1 MTSWRPTPALVRA
14 SLLALGG
21 LAGAVVLGLA
31 VLVVVAAPFVVPG
44 RHGAGLA
51 RPRQEPGLRTRI
63 DHHRLH
69 EGQGTT
75 SRLELDDATGVEH
88 VTRVAAPV
96 PPRRDAA
103 DPRRLRLARRRRAP
117 RPWASARAG
126 GAGARSAPSGWRS
139 PSAWA
144 GWRWGPVDL
153 PEHGLSVLPQ
163 TAPYDSRAEVPQP
176 DGLVGRHRS
185 RRIGSGTEFEGIRR
199 FAAGDRLK
207 RITWPVSLRT
217 GELHVITTRAE
228 QDAGV
233 WLVVDGLRDI
243 GVSGGIDGAAS
254 TLDLTVRAAAAL
266 AEHHVRTGDRVGL
279 LVVAADGARVRLGSG
294 PRHLHRLH
302 GTLARVRTEAR
313 SVPPE
318 RLDLGAGAGS
328 VVYVLSPMLVHP
340 ARRRDRGRCSAVG
353 PPSSSSTPS
362 ASAIAGDRPAR
373 AGQPRRADA
382 EDRARRPARAA
393 GRPRVPGGA
402 VARPR
407 HRSTRCCTSS
417 PAARVRPGCGGRDVA
432 GLTHRAA
439 GVERPVLLLRAP
451 PARAALRGAGAGAAA
466 GAALA
471 GGRAWWS
478 PAR

>member
-21 LAGAVVLGLA
+21 LAGAVVLGLTTLA
-31 VLVVVAAPFVVPG
+31 VLAAPFVVV
-44 RHGAGLA
+44 AVMGLVS
-51 RPRQEPGLRTRI
+51 RPRHDPVLRTRI

-69 EGQGTT
+69 EGQGTA
-75 SRLELDDATGVEH
+75 SRLDLDDATGVEH
-88 VTRVAAPV
+88 VTRVAAAMPHV
-96 PPRRDAA
+96 ATRPTHGASGSLVADGLPTLGFSPRRWG
-103 DPRRLRLARRRRAP
+103 RRAV
-117 RPWASARAG
+117 
-126 GAGARSAPSGWRS
+126 GAERIGLT
-139 PSAWA
+139 SAWA
-144 GWRWGPVDL
+144 GWRWGPVDM

-185 RRIGSGTEFEGIRR
+185 RRIGSGTEFEGIRH

-279 LVVAADGARVRLGSG
+279 LGVAADGARERLGSG
-294 PRHLHRLH
+294 PRHLHRLQ

-318 RLDLGAGAGS
+318 RLDLGASTGS
-328 VVYVLSPMLVHP
+328 VVYVLSPMLFTPLVDATAGLQRSGASVVVIDTLGERDGGADRLALASLAARMQKIERDARLERLADLGCPVVPWRGPGTLDTVLHQL
-340 ARRRDRGRCSAVG
+340 ARR
-353 PPSSSSTPS
+353 
-362 ASAIAGDRPAR
+362 AR
-373 AGQPRRADA
+373 APRVRRA
-382 EDRARRPARAA
+382 
-393 GRPRVPGGA
+393 
-402 VARPR
+402 
-407 HRSTRCCTSS
+407 
-417 PAARVRPGCGGRDVA
+417 
-432 GLTHRAA
+432 
-439 GVERPVLLLRAP
+439 
-451 PARAALRGAGAGAAA
+451 
-466 GAALA
+466 
-471 GGRAWWS
+471 
-478 PAR
+478 

>member
-1 MTSWRPTPALVRA
+1 MTSWRPTPSLVRA
-14 SLLALGG
+14 CLLALGG
-21 LAGAVVLGLA
+21 LAGGVVLGLD
-31 VLVVVAAPFVVPG
+31 VLVVLAAPFVVL
-44 RHGAGLA
+44 AVMGLLG
-51 RPRQEPGLRTRI
+51 RPRRVPKLDTRI

-75 SRLELDDATGVEH
+75 SRLSVDDLTGVEQ
-88 VTRVAAPV
+88 VTRVAAPAAHV
-96 PPRRDAA
+96 VTRPTYGASGSLVADGLPTVEFSPRRWG
-103 DPRRLRLARRRRAP
+103 RRNI
-117 RPWASARAG
+117 
-126 GAGARSAPSGWRS
+126 GAERVALTSS
-139 PSAWA
+139 WA
-144 GWRWGPVDL
+144 GWRWGPVDM

-199 FAAGDRLK
+199 FATGDRLK

-266 AEHHVRTGDRVGL
+266 AEHHIRTGDRVGL

-294 PRHLHRLH
+294 QRHLQQLQ

-313 SVPPE
+313 SAPPE

-328 VVYVLSPMLVHP
+328 VVYVLSPMLFTPLVTATASLQRGGTAVVVIDTLGERSAGADRLALP
-340 ARRRDRGRCSAVG
+340 SLAARMQKIERDDRLDRLADLGCPVVPWRGPGTLDTVLQQLARRA
-353 PPSSSSTPS
+353 
-362 ASAIAGDRPAR
+362 
-373 AGQPRRADA
+373 
-382 EDRARRPARAA
+382 
-393 GRPRVPGGA
+393 RVPK
-402 VARPR
+402 
-407 HRSTRCCTSS
+407 
-417 PAARVRPGCGGRDVA
+417 VR
-432 GLTHRAA
+432 
-439 GVERPVLLLRAP
+439 
-451 PARAALRGAGAGAAA
+451 RG
-466 GAALA
+466 
-471 GGRAWWS
+471 
-478 PAR
+478 